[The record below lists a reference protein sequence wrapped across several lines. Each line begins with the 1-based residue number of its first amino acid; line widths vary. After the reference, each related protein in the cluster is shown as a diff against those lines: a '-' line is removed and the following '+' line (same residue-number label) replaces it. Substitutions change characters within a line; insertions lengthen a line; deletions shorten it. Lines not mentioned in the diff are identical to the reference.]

1 MTELKHR
8 VLLDG
13 LAYCESPRWH
23 EGRLWFA
30 HWGAGEIVAVDLDG
44 TAEVVAAGPPGLGWS
59 FDFLPDGRRLVTG
72 EQLLRHEPDGTVVAH
87 APVGGAEIVVDGAG
101 NAYVNGFDF
110 DFLGG
115 DAPSP
120 GWIDLVEPDGTVRRV
135 ADGLRFP
142 NGMVIT
148 PDGGTLIVAE
158 SMAGCLTAFDIAPDG
173 GLSGRRVWADGI
185 GPDGITLDAA
195 GGVWTHAAKVEGGP
209 AGDTCVRLLDGEITH
224 RVPQEQFG
232 FAAMLG
238 GPDGRSLFLC
248 DADWRGIEGVESAIA
263 DRTGRILVADAPEPR
278 AGWPGGSRLG

>member
-1 MTELKHR
+1 MSEVIRPR

-13 LAYCESPRWH
+13 LAYVESPRWH
-23 EGRLWFA
+23 DGRLWFA

-44 TAEVVAAGPPGLGWS
+44 RAEVVAAGPDGLGWS
-59 FDFLPDGRRLVTG
+59 FDFLPDGRMLVTG
-72 EQLLRHEPDGTVVAH
+72 ERLLRHESDGTVVPH
-87 APVGGAEIVVDGAG
+87 ADCGGAEIVVDGAG
-101 NAYVNGFDF
+101 NAYVNGFAF

-120 GWIDLVEPDGTVRRV
+120 GWIDLVRPDGEVRRV
-135 ADGLRFP
+135 ADGLQFP

-148 PDGGTLIVAE
+148 PDGRTLLVAE
-158 SMAGCLTAFDIAPDG
+158 SFAGVLTAFDVDADG
-173 GLSGRRVWADGI
+173 GLSGRRTWAEGL

-195 GGVWTHAAKVEGGP
+195 GAVWTHAAKEPGATGG
-209 AGDTCVRLLDGEITH
+209 DVCVRVLDGEVTH

-238 GPDGRSLFLC
+238 GPDGRTLFVC
-248 DADWRGIEGVESAIA
+248 DADWRGIEGVESALA

-278 AGWPGGSRLG
+278 AGWPGG

>member
-1 MTELKHR
+1 MSELIRPR

-13 LAYCESPRWH
+13 LAYVESPRWH
-23 EGRLWFA
+23 DGRLWFA
-30 HWGAGEIVAVDLDG
+30 HWGAGEIVAVDPEG
-44 TAEVVAAGPPGLGWS
+44 RAEVVAAGPDGLGWS
-59 FDFLPDGRRLVTG
+59 FDFLPDGRMLVTG
-72 EQLLRHEPDGTVVAH
+72 ERLLRHEPDGTVVPH
-87 APVGGAEIVVDGAG
+87 AEGVGGAEIVVDGAG
-101 NAYVNGFDF
+101 NAYVNGFAF

-120 GWIDLVEPDGTVRRV
+120 GWIDLVRPDGEVRRV
-135 ADGLRFP
+135 AEGLRFP

-148 PDGGTLIVAE
+148 PDGRTLLVAE
-158 SMAGCLTAFDIAPDG
+158 SFAGCITAYDVDADG
-173 GLSGRRVWADGI
+173 GLSGRRTWADGL

-195 GGVWTHAAKVEGGP
+195 GAVWAHAAKEPGATGG
-209 AGDTCVRLLDGEITH
+209 DVCVRVLDGEVTH

-248 DADWRGIEGVESAIA
+248 DADWRGVEGVESALA

-278 AGWPGGSRLG
+278 AGWPGG